1 VGTAPVSQTPTNH
14 PAPDLSGLIS
24 DRSRAI
30 DASGIR
36 RIFALAAT
44 LDNPINLSIG
54 QPDFPVPGSVRE
66 AASAA
71 IESGVN
77 GYTPTQGHPALL
89 ERVCSWLKTD
99 LDWDAPAVG
108 KPSDSAAAT
117 FVTTGTSGALQLA
130 FMALLNP
137 GDECI
142 IGDPYFVSYP
152 HLATMCG
159 ATAIKADTYPDFRL
173 TAERVEPL
181 INSKTKFVLLNTP
194 SNPSGVTL
202 TEQECADLRALCAS
216 RGVVLISDEIYDEFV
231 FSDGLTDSCANDP
244 SIKRFPT
251 PARGSSA
258 SESVLLIRGFGKT
271 YGCTGWR
278 LGYASGP
285 RGVIDEM
292 AKLQQYTFVC
302 APAPLQAGA
311 VACFDADM
319 RPMVAEYETRRDMI
333 LAKLGGLTS
342 IASPSGAFYAFV
354 EVPARLGMTGTQFA
368 EKLIEHKVLVIPGGA
383 FSGRDTHFRISF
395 ATDPVKLRAGLEII
409 SGLMAEG

>member
-1 VGTAPVSQTPTNH
+1 MGSSPLSPTPSNAAADLTA
-14 PAPDLSGLIS
+14 LIA

-36 RIFALAAT
+36 RIFALAGT
-44 LDNPINLSIG
+44 LDHPINLSIG
-54 QPDFPVPGSVRE
+54 QPDFPVPDNVRA
-66 AASAA
+66 AASDA
-71 IESGVN
+71 IASGVN

-89 ERVCSWLKTD
+89 ERICTWLKTD

-108 KPSDSAAAT
+108 KPSDSDAAT
-117 FVTTGTSGALQLA
+117 FVTSGTSGALQLA

-159 ATAIKADTYPDFRL
+159 ATAIKVDTYPDFRL

-202 TEQECADLRALCAS
+202 TNQECADLRELCAS
-216 RGVVLISDEIYDEFV
+216 KGVLLISDEIYDEFV
-231 FSDGLTDSCANDP
+231 FSDGLTESCANDA
-244 SIKRFPT
+244 SIQRFPT
-251 PARGSSA
+251 PARGASA

-285 RGVIDEM
+285 RAIVDEM

-302 APAPLQAGA
+302 APSALQAGA

-319 RPMVAEYETRRDMI
+319 RPTVAEYETRRDMI
-333 LAKLGGLTS
+333 LEQLGGLTH
-342 IASPSGAFYAFV
+342 IASPCGAFYAFV
-354 EVPARLGMTGTQFA
+354 QVPSHLNMTGTEFA
-368 EKLIEHKVLVIPGGA
+368 EKLIEHNVLVIPGGA
-383 FSGRDTHFRISF
+383 FSERDTHFRISF

-409 SGLMAEG
+409 AKLMSEN

>member
-1 VGTAPVSQTPTNH
+1 LSDQPLHT
-14 PAPDLSGLIS
+14 APDLTGLIA

-54 QPDFPVPGSVRE
+54 QPDFPVPKIVRD
-66 AASAA
+66 AASEAV
-71 IESGVN
+71 ESGVN

-89 ERVCSWLKTD
+89 KRICSWLKAD

-108 KPSDSAAAT
+108 TPSDSPAAT
-117 FVTTGTSGALQLA
+117 FVTTGTSGALHLA
-130 FMALLNP
+130 YMALLNP

-159 ATAIKADTYPDFRL
+159 ATAVKVDTYPDFRL

-181 INSKTKFVLLNTP
+181 LNDKTKFVLLNTP
-194 SNPSGVTL
+194 SNPAGVTL
-202 TEQECADLRALCAS
+202 TTDECVELRELCAS
-216 RGVVLISDEIYDEFV
+216 RGVLLISDEIYDEFV
-231 FSDGLTDSCANDP
+231 FSDGLTDSCANDKNT
-244 SIKRFPT
+244 KRFPT
-251 PARGSSA
+251 PARGPAA

-285 RGVIDEM
+285 RAVIDEM

-302 APAPLQAGA
+302 APSPLQAGA
-311 VACFDADM
+311 SVCFDADM
-319 RPMVAEYETRRDMI
+319 RPTVAEYEQRRDMI
-333 LAKLGGLTS
+333 LSRLSGLTT
-342 IASPSGAFYAFV
+342 IASPSGAFYAFI
-354 EVPARLGMTGTQFA
+354 EVPEHLAMTGTQFA
-368 EKLIEHKVLVIPGGA
+368 EKLIERNVLVIPGGA
-383 FSGRDTHFRISF
+383 FSERDTHFRVSF
-395 ATDPVKLRAGLEII
+395 ATDPAKLKAGLEII
-409 SGLMAEG
+409 AELMA

>member
-1 VGTAPVSQTPTNH
+1 MGSSLALSDRAEHT
-14 PAPDLSGLIS
+14 APDLTGLIA

-44 LDNPINLSIG
+44 LDDPINLSIG
-54 QPDFPVPGSVRE
+54 QPDFPVPKIVRD
-66 AASAA
+66 AASDA

-77 GYTPTQGHPALL
+77 GYSPTQGHPALL
-89 ERVCSWLKTD
+89 KRICSWLKAD

-108 KPSDSAAAT
+108 TPSDSAAAT
-117 FVTTGTSGALQLA
+117 FVTTGTSGALHLA
-130 FMALLNP
+130 YMALLNP

-159 ATAIKADTYPDFRL
+159 AKAVKVDTYPDFRL

-181 INSKTKFVLLNTP
+181 LNEKTKFVLLNTP
-194 SNPSGVTL
+194 SNPAGVTL
-202 TEQECADLRALCAS
+202 TADECVELRELCAS
-216 RGVVLISDEIYDEFV
+216 RGVLLISDEIYDEFV
-231 FSDGLTDSCANDP
+231 FSDGLTDSCVNDP

-251 PARGSSA
+251 PARGASA
-258 SESVLLIRGFGKT
+258 SDSVLLIRGFGKT

-285 RGVIDEM
+285 RAVIDEM

-302 APAPLQAGA
+302 APSIAQWGCIAA
-311 VACFDADM
+311 IDADM
-319 RPMVAEYETRRDMI
+319 SEQVAEYERRRD
-333 LAKLGGLTS
+333 LVVDKLLKFTEITTPG
-342 IASPSGAFYAFV
+342 GAFYAFV
-354 EVPARLGMTGTQFA
+354 KIPEKLGLTGTQFV
-368 EKLIEHKVLVIPGGA
+368 EKCIEKNVLVIPGGV
-383 FSGRDTHFRISF
+383 FSGRDTHFRLSF
-395 ATDPVKLRAGLEII
+395 ATKRSKLEPGLDILAGLL
-409 SGLMAEG
+409 GG